1 MSELSPSLIVE
12 RVAFTAGEH
21 LEVEQ
26 QIERRARELWCLQ
39 GCQDGSALDDWLQA
53 EREVSEHFIWAYA
66 RRRALR
72 QAPRRGASIR
82 VAQKKPEAPILKRGR
97 TIAARDQQSASA
109 LR

>member
-1 MSELSPSLIVE
+1 MREPSPSLIVD

-53 EREVSEHFIWAYA
+53 EREVLEHFIWAYA
-66 RRRALR
+66 RGRALR
-72 QAPRRGASIR
+72 QAPRRGASDR
-82 VAQKKPEAPILKRGR
+82 VAQRKPEALILKRGR
-97 TIAARDQQSASA
+97 TIAARDLQSNLA
-109 LR
+109 LG